1 MPKTIR
7 VKLGKH
13 FKVAVQYKDVVS
25 FENEL
30 NNRGLDFYLNSKD
43 EPSQCSLVSY
53 YLSEKDRSAVDD
65 LLQENDIVANYE
77 TLQFAGLSDQKNFMG
92 LYVKLV
98 GVFIVLLVVLKVIE
112 AIVRP

>member
-30 NNRGLDFYLNSKD
+30 NNKGLDFYLNCKD
-43 EPSQCSLVSY
+43 ESSQCSLVSY
-53 YLSEKDRSAVDD
+53 YLFEKDRSAVDD
-65 LLQENDIVANYE
+65 LLQENEIVANYE
-77 TLQFAGLSDQKNFMG
+77 TLQFANLSEQKNFMG
-92 LYVKLV
+92 LYIKLV
-98 GVFIVLLVVLKVIE
+98 GVFIVLLVMLKVVD
-112 AIVRP
+112 AIVKP

>member
-30 NNRGLDFYLNSKD
+30 NNKGLDFYLNCKD
-43 EPSQCSLVSY
+43 ESSQCSLVSY

-65 LLQENDIVANYE
+65 LLQENNIIANYE
-77 TLQFAGLSDQKNFMG
+77 TLQFADLSDQKNFMG
-92 LYVKLV
+92 LYFKLV
-98 GVFIVLLVVLKVIE
+98 GVIIVLLVVLKVME
-112 AIVRP
+112 AVVKP

>member
-30 NNRGLDFYLNSKD
+30 NNKGLDFYLNSKE

-53 YLSEKDRSAVDD
+53 YLSEKDRPAVDD
-65 LLQENDIVANYE
+65 LLVENQIVANYE
-77 TLQFAGLSDQKNFMG
+77 TFQFADLSDQKNFMG
-92 LYVKLV
+92 LYFKVV
-98 GVFIVLLVVLKVIE
+98 GVFIVLLVLLKVVE
-112 AIVRP
+112 AVVNP